1 MMFFDHSSYAAIPN
15 LGLTCK
21 CRNKTRVYVAMSEA
35 LNRRA
40 VSGTASDRELR
51 PYVFKV
57 GSTRNTCRDRWS
69 SMTEDRKPA
78 TVDGEVIYAE
88 PRYAGVDDWKVLACW
103 VVSREKYDDCD
114 FKPWLEKSRFR
125 EDARAIGRYTTAEA
139 PGVARNKGFVDLVV
153 MSEAYARSLCATR
166 HNDPLNDVLLATVA
180 RAVVLLAREFA
191 LSDGGFG

>member
-1 MMFFDHSSYAAIPN
+1 
-15 LGLTCK
+15 
-21 CRNKTRVYVAMSEA
+21 MSEA

-78 TVDGEVIYAE
+78 IVDGEVIYGE

-103 VVSREKYDDCD
+103 VVSQEKYDDRN
-114 FKPWLEKSRFR
+114 FKPWLERSRFR
-125 EDARAIGRYTTAEA
+125 EDAWTIGRYTTAES
-139 PGVARNKGFVDLVV
+139 PGVARNKGFADLVV
-153 MSEAYARSLCATR
+153 MSEARARSLYATR

-180 RAVVLLAREFA
+180 GAVVLLAQEFA
-191 LSDGGFG
+191 LSDCELG